1 MFQELGLGMKP
12 LLDSRV
18 SRPGVISAGPNDA
31 RGVSLKGVTEPGRMC
46 QFLVPSQSL
55 LVQRGQ
61 LPVRACQKFP
71 SRMSLLPVSAV
82 EGSPPPAPPLS
93 PLGHA
98 AALALSLGFARKSSD
113 FSSLLE
119 SECKS

>member
-12 LLDSRV
+12 LLDSRA
-18 SRPGVISAGPNDA
+18 SWPGVTSAGPNDA
-31 RGVSLKGVTEPGRMC
+31 RGVSLKGVTEPGRMS

-71 SRMSLLPVSAV
+71 SRMLLLPVSAV
-82 EGSPPPAPPLS
+82 EGSPPPS
-93 PLGHA
+93 PLGRA
-98 AALALSLGFARKSSD
+98 AAPALSLGFARKSSD